1 MLSRALMGS
10 CLALCFA
17 LVACGDDDDGGGGG
31 AGTSGSGGSA
41 GAGTGGGA
49 ATGGGGGGGAG
60 GGAGSG
66 AAAGA
71 GGSAGAYVDPTAGIG
86 PVEKVAGGF
95 SFTEGPVWFA
105 QSGKLYFSDIPESR
119 IHELTPP
126 STIDVFREPSGQS
139 NGLAIDQ
146 NGLLIACEHAGRR
159 VSRTEPGGGVV
170 TVADSYQGKAL
181 NSPNDAI
188 VKQDGN
194 LYFTDPA
201 YGGNPNVLGFQG
213 VFRVAPG
220 GGLSLVVDDMT
231 APNGIALSP
240 DETVLYVTDSEDDYV
255 RRWDVAPDGTPSNP
269 QKLMDT
275 ANGPDGMAVDV
286 AGHLYVTTQKG
297 VEVYLPD
304 GSLHD
309 TISVPEQPANCTFG
323 GADKRTLYITART
336 SLYRVELNLP
346 GLP

>member
-1 MLSRALMGS
+1 M
-10 CLALCFA
+10 
-17 LVACGDDDDGGGGG
+17 
-31 AGTSGSGGSA
+31 
-41 GAGTGGGA
+41 
-49 ATGGGGGGGAG
+49 
-60 GGAGSG
+60 
-66 AAAGA
+66 
-71 GGSAGAYVDPTAGIG
+71 
-86 PVEKVAGGF
+86 
-95 SFTEGPVWFA
+95 
-105 QSGKLYFSDIPESR
+105 
-119 IHELTPP
+119 
-126 STIDVFREPSGQS
+126 
-139 NGLAIDQ
+139 
-146 NGLLIACEHAGRR
+146 
-159 VSRTEPGGGVV
+159 
-170 TVADSYQGKAL
+170 
-181 NSPNDAI
+181 
-188 VKQDGN
+188 KQDGN